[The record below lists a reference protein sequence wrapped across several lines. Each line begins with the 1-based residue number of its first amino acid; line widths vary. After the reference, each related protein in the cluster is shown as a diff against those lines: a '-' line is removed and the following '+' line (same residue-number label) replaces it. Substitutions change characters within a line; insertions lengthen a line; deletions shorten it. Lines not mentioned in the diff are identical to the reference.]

1 MTNVFC
7 IKCGTENPE
16 DADFCYKCGKKLFR
30 PDTNF
35 PAVPT
40 TASSET
46 VEPQSASLPSS
57 EPAVATP
64 AIGAQDWA
72 QSRIAGLKGAGP
84 VLTPDN
90 VPPNLAQSRTES
102 EAERIRREHPNLV
115 GIGGWLLWF
124 CIVITIISPAVVVI
138 GAIAKPS
145 LSSLLDLGLAVYGI
159 FAGVKLWKIDPKALT
174 YTKVFLWIQFGL
186 GVLFSLTQ
194 IMVAVTEPAHP
205 GSPDTAGGRMFVG
218 SIIWLLYFA
227 KSKRVKAT
235 FGHSISGVSEASSSP
250 SPIIIAAEAEST
262 PALAGTEPTAASAQV
277 AAAAAAPARA
287 QEQPAATQTDSTERK
302 KWFAMVSLVM
312 LALLLGIYFL
322 MSHLAETAPNI
333 TPQPAPHPAQD
344 ITPVKV
350 QTKVNPKDGL
360 TYVWI
365 APGQFMMGCSPGDGE
380 CLDSE
385 KPSHL
390 VKISKG
396 FWIGQTLVT
405 QAAYQRV
412 TVDSRNPIDFPG
424 ERLPV
429 KQVSW
434 DEARSYCKAV
444 GMRLPTEAE
453 WEYAARAGSTTA
465 RYGDLGA
472 IARYHDNSGEST
484 KPVAQKQ
491 PNAWELYE
499 MEGNVWE
506 WVQDWYDRNY
516 YGQSPA
522 TDPQGPSSGLSRVLR
537 GGSWVSNGRVSFR
550 YALEP
555 GSHYNDSAFRCV
567 GK

>member
-1 MTNVFC
+1 VFC
-7 IKCGTENPE
+7 IKCGAENPE

-30 PDTNF
+30 PNTNC

-40 TASSET
+40 AASSET

-64 AIGAQDWA
+64 ATGAQDWA
-72 QSRIAGLKGAGP
+72 QSRIAGLKVAAP
-84 VLTPDN
+84 ALPLDS
-90 VPPNLAQSRTES
+90 VPPNLAEGPPES
-102 EAERIRREHPNLV
+102 ETERFRREHPSLV
-115 GIGGWLLWF
+115 GIGGWLLFF
-124 CIVITIISPAVVVI
+124 CIAATIISPGV
-138 GAIAKPS
+138 AIIAS
-145 LSSLLDLGLAVYGI
+145 LANFSLYSILDLGLAGFSI
-159 FAGVKLWKIDPKALT
+159 FTGANLWTLNPKAFT
-174 YTKVFLWIQFGL
+174 YTKILLWTQLCL
-186 GVLFSLTQ
+186 GVLFSLAQ
-194 IMVAVTEPAHP
+194 IITAAAEPVHP
-205 GSPDTAGGRMFVG
+205 GHPNTAGGRMLVG

-235 FGHSISGVSEASSSP
+235 FGHSISGVSKASSSP
-250 SPIIIAAEAEST
+250 SPIMIAAVAES
-262 PALAGTEPTAASAQV
+262 PPASAGMDPIASSV
-277 AAAAAAPARA
+277 EAPVAAAPARA
-287 QEQPAATQTDSTERK
+287 YEQPTADPTDSTERK
-302 KWFAMVSLVM
+302 KWFAMIPIVM
-312 LALLLGIYFL
+312 LALLLGVYFFV
-322 MSHLAETAPNI
+322 SHLAKTVPNV
-333 TPQPAPHPAQD
+333 TPQPALHPAQD

-365 APGQFMMGCSPGDGE
+365 APGQFMMGCSPGDGQ
-380 CLDSE
+380 CRDSE
-385 KPSHL
+385 KPLHL

-412 TVDSRNPIDFPG
+412 TVDSRKPIDFPG

-472 IARYHDNSGEST
+472 IARYHDNSGDST
-484 KPVAQKQ
+484 KPVAQRQ
-491 PNAWELYE
+491 PNAWGLYE

-567 GK
+567 RK